1 MEMID
6 EKRADDLLRLIAEHV
21 DDVRADVEDA
31 AADRALE
38 DDVER
43 VLDEIPEAVLG
54 VRLRARSAL
63 YGHRHRPPP
72 VLQMARRST
81 SARSRHSSR
90 LRCDALAISR
100 PNARL
105 TDRA

>member
-38 DDVER
+38 NDVER

-63 YGHRHRPPP
+63 GHQHRPPP
-72 VLQMARRST
+72 VLQMASRST
-81 SARSRHSSR
+81 AASERHSSR

-100 PNARL
+100 PNSRPP
-105 TDRA
+105 D